1 MEKHFTQEE
10 RQLLKLIEFFKKRI
24 EKLKSENQLPQEYE
38 QLAETCDKMAGQLT
52 IHAKNR
58 EIVETEREQLKKM
71 IKDNARCPKCLKPDF
86 LKLIGTDVNDK
97 GWKSNKYK
105 CRKCNIEFVWNAPN
119 NPWDMIPY
127 AEKVV
132 EDMEKRLEQENPP
145 EEVKQQTVA
154 TLEQMKANLARLK
167 PVVEAADKDF
177 SDLEFREKEM
187 SEIVH
192 KFKKHLMI
200 ERIRISD

>member
-1 MEKHFTQEE
+1 M
-10 RQLLKLIEFFKKRI
+10 EFFNKKAD
-24 EKLKSENQLPQEYE
+24 QLTREGQMTPELTQIV
-38 QLAETCDKMAGQLT
+38 ETCAKMKDQLT

-58 EIVETEREQLKKM
+58 EVVRSEREQLKKM
-71 IKDNARCPKCLKPDF
+71 IKDNARCPKCLKPDH
-86 LKLIGTDVNDK
+86 LKLIGTDTNDK
-97 GWKSNKYK
+97 GWRSNKYK

-127 AEKVV
+127 AEMIVSQ
-132 EDMEKRLEQENPP
+132 MEQRLECENPP
-145 EEVKQQTVA
+145 QEVRDQTVA
-154 TLEQMKANLARLK
+154 TLEQMKANLSRLK

-177 SDLEFREKEM
+177 ADLDFREKEM

-200 ERIRISD
+200 EKIRLSD